1 MKLKKAAV
9 IGLAITMAS
18 VPTFTFA
25 AGSKDYTS
33 SSTSSTTATQNNNI
47 GTGSAGTSAPTKG
60 TEVHVEASG
69 TIITTTGSTNDKSGT
84 VISLVIDTKTAEGKA
99 VVSNKAGGV
108 EIGALDVH
116 FADGIAETA
125 GLPNDVVAK
134 IDKLNQGKS
143 VSEVLGSTIDAD
155 LSRFVKVGN
164 TRAVIVYDSATKLT
178 KTATELILHVDVEMG
193 AEMAA
198 VYYDNNTGRWVY
210 VPVTVDPVNNIVKLV
225 VPGSCTLQLLK
236 RV

>member
-1 MKLKKAAV
+1 MRMKRAAI
-9 IGLAITMAS
+9 IGLSVALTI
-18 VPTFTFA
+18 VPTFAFA

-33 SSTSSTTATQNNNI
+33 SSTSSTTTQNNNL
-47 GTGSAGTSAPTKG
+47 GTGSAGTSEPTKG
-60 TEVHVEASG
+60 TAVHVEASG

-84 VISLVIDTKTAEGKA
+84 VISLVVDTKTTEGKA
-99 VVSNKAGGV
+99 VVSNEEGGV
-108 EIGALDVH
+108 EIGTLDVH

-125 GLPNDVVAK
+125 GLPMDVVAK
-134 IDKLNQGKS
+134 IDKLNQGKP
-143 VSEVLGSTIDAD
+143 VSEVLGSMISTD
-155 LSRFVKVGN
+155 LSRYEKVGN
-164 TRAVIVYDSATKLT
+164 TRAVIVYDSVTELT

-193 AEMAA
+193 TEMAA

-210 VPVTVDPVNNIVKLV
+210 VPVTVDPANNIVKLM